1 MIDHVM
7 LMNLKRREDKWFF
20 ALGALR
26 AFGFPFFGDN
36 APWGD
41 TIIRFISHD
50 AEDYENTEDVMAAA
64 VADGFPYFERFEHRS
79 DQAKRILSWMW
90 TFNSALRKIAEMDKI
105 VMLLIDDMLPRETWT
120 WGRLNSLMNECKNLK
135 GLQLRR
141 NCRGDLYVPPVPP
154 FTSLLQQGFA
164 GANDNGVVLSGNGA
178 EIMLEV
184 GAEHF
189 GNGDTP
195 QIFEEVARRGL
206 TDRKY
211 FEGFYSVLEAVID
224 MGCYFWESDLW
235 K

>member
-26 AFGFPFFGDN
+26 HAGFKVDGDV
-36 APWGD
+36 
-41 TIIRFISHD
+41 IIRFFSHD
-50 AEDYENTEDVMAAA
+50 AEDYEDVEAVMKAAS
-64 VADGFPYFERFEHRS
+64 ADGFPYFEKFKYRDE
-79 DQAKRILSWMW
+79 QAKRTLAWMW
-90 TFNSALRKIAEMDKI
+90 TYHSALRKIAEMDKI
-105 VMLLIDDMLPRETWT
+105 VMLLIDDMLPMEYWNRGRFDNLVREC
-120 WGRLNSLMNECKNLK
+120 SHLK
-135 GLQLRR
+135 GLQLKTNFQASLSRR
-141 NCRGDLYVPPVPP
+141 PPIY
-154 FTSLLQQGFA
+154 FSSILQRGFA
-164 GANDNGVVLSGNGA
+164 GANDNGVVLSKIGA

-184 GAEHF
+184 AADHF